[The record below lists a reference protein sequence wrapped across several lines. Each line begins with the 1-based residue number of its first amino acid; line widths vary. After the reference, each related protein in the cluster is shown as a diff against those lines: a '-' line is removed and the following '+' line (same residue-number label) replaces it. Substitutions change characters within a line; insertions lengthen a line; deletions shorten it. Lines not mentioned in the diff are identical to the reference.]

1 MNLSTKYMGL
11 ELKNPLIV
19 ASSSLTSEIDKI
31 VNLEEKGAG
40 AIVLKS
46 LFEEQIIADTEK
58 MIESVDT
65 DIHAEAFDWFSRSTQ
80 QHLMDEY
87 LKLVAAAVK
96 RVSIPVI
103 ASINCTTDGKWIEYA
118 KMFEKVGAHALELN
132 VFVQPHD
139 LKMPSTEI
147 EKIYVSIMEKMKKE
161 MGIPVAMKISS
172 HFTGLTNVVNNISKA
187 GADGIV
193 LFNRYF
199 RVDIDIENLKVVTA
213 SMHSCSNESQI
224 PLKWIALLAGKINS
238 DLSATTGIYD
248 YEDVVK
254 QILAGA
260 SSVQLCSTI
269 YKNGPEIITEIISGM
284 EKWMEKH
291 NFSSIDDFKGKLS
304 AENEETSFRRAQY
317 IKTLANIE

>member
-132 VFVQPHD
+132 VFIQPHD
-139 LKMPSTEI
+139 LKMTSTEI

-213 SMHSCSNESQI
+213 SMHSCANESQI

>member
-46 LFEEQIIADTEK
+46 LFEEQIVADTEK

-139 LKMPSTEI
+139 LKMTSTEI

-172 HFTGLTNVVNNISKA
+172 HFTGLTNVVNSISKA

-304 AENEETSFRRAQY
+304 AENEEASFRRAQY